1 MANIVTD
8 KKSAID
14 QACQT
19 ANDFINIYYKK
30 VDGNRQT
37 LAKTY
42 LDSATLSW
50 NGNRIDGPQDIQKFY
65 AETVPTTSHNINSY
79 DAQPVFEQFVAGQKT
94 VAVHVAGAVKFGNDN
109 KVKPFQ
115 QNFLLTER

>member
-1 MANIVTD
+1 MANNIQVTD
-8 KKSAID
+8 KKSLID

-30 VDGNRQT
+30 IDGNRQT

-50 NGNRIDGPQDIQKFY
+50 NGNRIDGKLAIIVDKSLHFSFFAKKQRKFRNLCKDSKQNKEI
-65 AETVPTTSHNINSY
+65 AEEKNTIFIAFNSIN
-79 DAQPVFEQFVAGQKT
+79 
-94 VAVHVAGAVKFGNDN
+94 
-109 KVKPFQ
+109 
-115 QNFLLTER
+115 